1 MKIENKKNIN
11 EILLT
16 HKGKNVKY
24 DCFIKPLPCLD
35 RLDLAKN
42 ESVNIVFDDL
52 MEVEALID
60 LLERFKQEVQ
70 EYIGVWKRQ

>member
-1 MKIENKKNIN
+1 MKIENKKNIT

-35 RLDLAKN
+35 NLDLVYH
-42 ESVNIVFDDL
+42 ESINIIFDDL

-70 EYIGVWKRQ
+70 EYTGVWKRQ

>member
-1 MKIENKKNIN
+1 MKIENKKNIT

-24 DCFIKPLPCLD
+24 DCLIKPLPYLD
-35 RLDLAKN
+35 NLDLAEN

-60 LLERFKQEVQ
+60 VLERFKQEVQ
-70 EYIGVWKRQ
+70 GYIGVWKR